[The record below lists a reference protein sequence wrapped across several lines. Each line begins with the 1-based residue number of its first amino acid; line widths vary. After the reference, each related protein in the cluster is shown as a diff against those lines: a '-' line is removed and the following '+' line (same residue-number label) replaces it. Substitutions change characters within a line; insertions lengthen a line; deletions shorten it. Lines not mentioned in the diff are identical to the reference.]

1 MYAWRQKLFHL
12 ILIGAT
18 ALSYQSSAWA
28 GRNGMR
34 WDKTPDAFQ
43 FVDQTDVPLSTL
55 IDANTIT
62 VSGINTSISV
72 AISGGEYSI
81 NGGAFT
87 SASSKVN
94 NGDSISV
101 RQTSS
106 GQYSTTTHAV
116 LDLNGV
122 SDSFDVTT
130 LANSTDTT
138 PDTFSFI
145 DQSDVAL
152 NTLVESNAIT
162 VGGINAATT
171 ISIDGGEYAINGGAY
186 TSTSS
191 SVNNGDQV
199 VVRQAS
205 SANYATTTHAT
216 LAIGGVSDTFSVTTL
231 ADTSDNTP
239 DAFSFIDQT
248 DVALST
254 TIESNTITVGGINT
268 ATTISIDGG
277 EYAVNGGAYTSTS
290 SSVNNGDQVV
300 VRQAS
305 SANYSTTTHA
315 TLAIG
320 GVSDTFSVTTL
331 ADTSDTTPDAFS
343 FIDQTD
349 VELNTLVESNTIMV
363 GGINSAAS
371 ISISGGEYAV
381 NGGAYMS
388 TNGSV
393 NNGDQV
399 TVRQT
404 SSSGYQTTTNTMLTI
419 GGVSDIFSVTTLA
432 DANLTFQL
440 PPQPSGNASF
450 TSEHFLGSDNCTMC
464 HNGLSDNQGQDVS
477 IETDWSAT
485 MMANSARD
493 PFWKA
498 KVRTEL
504 NRNPQLADVINDK
517 CTRCHAPMA
526 NFEAK
531 SNNETIVVLDNGFLD
546 ANHPRHDEA
555 MNGVSCTLCHQIQDA
570 PTLGTLDGFTGH
582 YEIGNNKEI
591 YGPYD
596 NLFPNPMIMNTGY
609 TPMYSIHT
617 QESELCSTCH
627 NLKTPYVDEFGNVLS
642 STPESEFPEQMPYSE
657 WLHSD
662 YAGTQSC
669 QQCHMARAN
678 GVPIS
683 NRPMWLSGRDNF
695 AIHEFVGANK
705 LMLNMLNDN
714 KQQLGVPSNNF
725 TDILAATEVMLQSSA
740 NIELVSQSL
749 NAGQLDFTL
758 QINSQTGHKLPSA
771 YPSRRAIVHVT
782 VTDAQNTIVF
792 ESGKVNA
799 DGSVQGVDADVD
811 ATAFEPHY
819 DLITSPD
826 QVQVYE
832 AIMGDNNNEVT
843 YTLLR
848 GMSYLK
854 DNRLLPAGFNKATA
868 PDDVAVAGTAFDDN
882 NFIGGSD
889 RISYRIA
896 DLPAGSYTVQAEL
909 VYQTLAFG
917 FARDLFEDPSA
928 EVNDF
933 KKMYNESTNK
943 STVLTSLQFVAQ

>member
-1 MYAWRQKLFHL
+1 MFAWRQNLFHFF
-12 ILIGAT
+12 LIGVT

-43 FVDQTDVPLSTL
+43 FVDQTDAPLSTL
-55 IDANTIT
+55 VNANTII
-62 VSGINTSISV
+62 VNGINTSISIS
-72 AISGGEYSI
+72 ISGGEYSV
-81 NGGAFT
+81 NGGAF
-87 SASSKVN
+87 SSGSGKVN
-94 NGDSISV
+94 NGDSIAV
-101 RQTSS
+101 RQASS
-106 GQYSTTTHAV
+106 SQYATTTHAV

-130 LANSTDTT
+130 LVNS
-138 PDTFSFI
+138 
-145 DQSDVAL
+145 
-152 NTLVESNAIT
+152 
-162 VGGINAATT
+162 
-171 ISIDGGEYAINGGAY
+171 
-186 TSTSS
+186 
-191 SVNNGDQV
+191 
-199 VVRQAS
+199 
-205 SANYATTTHAT
+205 
-216 LAIGGVSDTFSVTTL
+216 
-231 ADTSDNTP
+231 
-239 DAFSFIDQT
+239 
-248 DVALST
+248 
-254 TIESNTITVGGINT
+254 
-268 ATTISIDGG
+268 
-277 EYAVNGGAYTSTS
+277 
-290 SSVNNGDQVV
+290 
-300 VRQAS
+300 
-305 SANYSTTTHA
+305 
-315 TLAIG
+315 
-320 GVSDTFSVTTL
+320 
-331 ADTSDTTPDAFS
+331 SDTTPDAFS
-343 FIDQTD
+343 FIDQAD
-349 VELNTLVESNTIMV
+349 VALNSLIESNMITIS
-363 GGINSAAS
+363 GINSATA
-371 ISISGGEYAV
+371 IGISGGEYAV
-381 NGGAYMS
+381 NGAAY
-388 TNGSV
+388 TTVGGSV
-393 NNGDQV
+393 VNGDQV
-399 TVRQT
+399 KVRLQ
-404 SSSGYQTTTNTMLTI
+404 SSTDYQTTADATLI
-419 GGVSDIFSVTTLA
+419 VGGVSDTFSVTTQA
-432 DANLTFQL
+432 DSALTFQL
-440 PPQPSGNASF
+440 APQSPGNASF
-450 TSEHFLGSDNCTMC
+450 TSEHFAGSDNCTMC

-517 CTRCHAPMA
+517 CTRCHASMA

-531 SNNETIVVLDNGFLD
+531 SNNETIVVLDSGFLD

-555 MNGVSCTLCHQIQDA
+555 MNGVGCTLCHQIQDA

-627 NLKTPYVDEFGNVLS
+627 NLKTPYVDEAGNVLS
-642 STPESEFPEQMPYSE
+642 TTPESEFPEQMPYSE

-705 LMLNMLNDN
+705 LMLNILNDN
-714 KQQLGVPSNNF
+714 KQQLGVTSNNF
-725 TDILAATEVMLQSSA
+725 IDILAATEVMLQSSA
-740 NIELVSQSL
+740 NIELVSQAL

-782 VTDAQNTIVF
+782 VTDAQNNVVF

-811 ATAFEPHY
+811 AAAFEPHY
-819 DLITSPD
+819 NLITSPD

-854 DNRLLPAGFNKATA
+854 DNRLLPNGFDKATA
-868 PDDVAVAGTAFDDN
+868 PDDVAVAGAAFDDAD
-882 NFIGGSD
+882 FIGGSD

-896 DLPAGSYTVQAEL
+896 DLPAGSYTVKAEL
-909 VYQTLAFG
+909 VYQTLAYG
-917 FARDLFEDPSA
+917 FARDLFEDSSA

-933 KKMYNESTNK
+933 KKMYHESADK
-943 STVLTSLQFVAQ
+943 ATVLTTLQFAVQ

>member
-1 MYAWRQKLFHL
+1 MFAWRQNLFHL
-12 ILIGAT
+12 FLIGVT
-18 ALSYQSSAWA
+18 ALTYQSSAWA
-28 GRNGMR
+28 GRNGHR

-43 FVDQTDVPLSTL
+43 FIDQTDVPLSTL
-55 IDANTIT
+55 INANTIV

-72 AISGGEYSI
+72 TISGGEYSV

-87 SASSKVN
+87 SGSGKVN
-94 NGDSISV
+94 NGDSITV

-106 GQYSTTTHAV
+106 NQYATTTHAV

-130 LANSTDTT
+130 LVNTSDTT
-138 PDTFSFI
+138 PDAFGFV
-145 DQSDVAL
+145 DQTDVELNAL
-152 NTLVESNAIT
+152 IESNTIT
-162 VGGINAATT
+162 VNGIDAAAA
-171 ISIDGGEYAINGGAY
+171 ISVSGGEYAINGGAY
-186 TSTSS
+186 TSTNG
-191 SVNNGDQV
+191 SVNNGDQI
-199 VVRQAS
+199 VVRQ
-205 SANYATTTHAT
+205 T
-216 LAIGGVSDTFSVTTL
+216 
-231 ADTSDNTP
+231 
-239 DAFSFIDQT
+239 
-248 DVALST
+248 
-254 TIESNTITVGGINT
+254 
-268 ATTISIDGG
+268 
-277 EYAVNGGAYTSTS
+277 
-290 SSVNNGDQVV
+290 
-300 VRQAS
+300 S

-315 TLAIG
+315 TLTIG
-320 GVSDTFSVTTL
+320 GVGDTFSVTTL

-343 FIDQTD
+343 FVDQSD
-349 VELNTLVESNTIMV
+349 VELNTLIESNTITV
-363 GGINSAAS
+363 GGIDAAAS
-371 ISISGGEYAV
+371 IGISGGEYAI
-381 NGGAYMS
+381 NGGAYTS
-388 TNGSV
+388 AAGSV

-399 TVRQT
+399 TIRQT
-404 SSSGYQTTTNTMLTI
+404 SSSDYQTTTHATLTV
-419 GGVSDIFSVTTLA
+419 GGVGDTFSVTTLA
-432 DANLTFQL
+432 DANLSFQL
-440 PPQPSGNASF
+440 PPQSSGNATF
-450 TSEHFLGSDNCTMC
+450 TSEHFSGSSNCTMC
-464 HNGLSDNQGQDVS
+464 HNGLTDNQGQDVS

-531 SNNETIVVLDNGFLD
+531 SNNETIAVLDNGFLD

-642 STPESEFPEQMPYSE
+642 TTPESEFPEQMPYSE

-714 KQQLGVPSNNF
+714 KQQLGVTSNNF

-782 VTDAQNTIVF
+782 VTDAQNNVVF

-811 ATAFEPHY
+811 AAAFEPHY

-854 DNRLLPAGFNKATA
+854 DNRLLPTGFDKATA
-868 PDDVAVAGTAFDDN
+868 PDDVAVAGSAYDDG
-882 NFIGGSD
+882 NFVGGSD

-896 DLPAGSYTVQAEL
+896 DLPAGSYTVKAEL
-909 VYQTLAFG
+909 VYQTLAYG

-943 STVLTSLQFVAQ
+943 ATVLTSLQFVVQ